1 MNRSDMLG
9 RVMDHRGPWDVLIIG
24 GGATGVGIAVDAASR
39 GYDTVLLEQNDFGK
53 GTSGRSTKLIHGG
66 VRYLQQG
73 NISLVL
79 ESLKERGILRDNAP
93 HLVHDLRFVVPN
105 YDWWETP
112 FYGIGM
118 KVYDALAGKYGFG
131 PSKILSRKE
140 TLSFIPTLK
149 TDGLRGGVQYFDG
162 QFDDTR
168 LLIALARTAARQG
181 AALVN
186 YARVERLL
194 QDTAGFVE
202 GVVANDLESGAELEL
217 RAKVVINAT
226 GPFSDN
232 IRRMDDSS
240 ARAIIAPSQGVHVVL
255 DRSFLSGESA
265 IMVPHTRDG
274 RVMFAIPWHDHV
286 LVGTTDT
293 PLTTVQLDPVPLPEE
308 IEFILDTAGDY
319 LERPPGQSDIL
330 SVFAGIRPLVREGG
344 SEEDTATLSRDH
356 TLLVAQSGLITICGG
371 KWTTYRRMAEECV
384 TLAATIGGLEEQ
396 PCETQELRIHGY
408 HQHADK
414 FGSLEV
420 YGADAPA
427 LEDLMRDNPELQVRL
442 HDHLPYRA
450 GEVIWAARH
459 EMART
464 VEDILSRRTR
474 SLLLDTRAAI
484 AMAPAVASLMAA
496 ELSRDAA
503 WEAKQVEAFKTLAG
517 TYLPE

>member
-9 RVMDHRGPWDVLIIG
+9 RVADRRTPWDVLVIG

-53 GTSGRSTKLIHGG
+53 GTSSRSTKLIHGG

-73 NISLVL
+73 NVSLVL

-93 HLVHDLRFVVPN
+93 HLVHDLRFIVPN
-105 YDWWETP
+105 YDWWEAP

-131 PSKILSRKE
+131 PSKILSREE
-140 TLSFIPTLK
+140 TQSFIPTLK

-162 QFDDTR
+162 QFDDAR

-186 YARVERLL
+186 YARVDRLVRG
-194 QDTAGFVE
+194 TAGFVE
-202 GVVANDLESGAELEL
+202 GVVAADLESGTELEL

-226 GPFSDN
+226 GPFTDN
-232 IRRMDDSS
+232 IRRMDDPS

-255 DRSFLSGESA
+255 DRSFLSGDSA

-274 RVMFAIPWHDHV
+274 RVMFAIPWHGHA

-293 PLTTVQLDPVPLPEE
+293 PLSDIPLDPVPLPDE

-319 LERPPGQSDIL
+319 LQHPPSESDIL
-330 SVFAGIRPLVREGG
+330 SVFAGIRPLVQAGG
-344 SEEDTATLSRDH
+344 EDDTAELSRDH

-384 TLAATIGGLEEQ
+384 TLAATIGSLEEQ

-408 HQHADK
+408 HQHAEK

-420 YGADAPA
+420 HGSDAPA
-427 LEDLMRDNPELQVRL
+427 LEDLMRDNPELQYRL
-442 HDHLPYRA
+442 HHDLPYRA
-450 GEVIWAARH
+450 GEVIWAVRH

-464 VEDILSRRTR
+464 VEDVLSRRTR
-474 SLLLDTRAAI
+474 SLLLDTRAAMAI
-484 AMAPAVASLMAA
+484 APTVAALMAA
-496 ELSRDAA
+496 EIGHDST
-503 WEAKQVEAFKTLAG
+503 WETEQVEAFTALAR
-517 TYLPE
+517 TYLP

>member
-1 MNRSDMLG
+1 MNRSDMLA
-9 RVMDHRGPWDVLIIG
+9 RVSDHRGPWDVLVIG
-24 GGATGVGIAVDAASR
+24 GGATGVGVAVDAASR
-39 GYDTVLLEQNDFGK
+39 GYDTVLLEQSDFGK
-53 GTSGRSTKLIHGG
+53 GTSSRSTKLIHGG

-73 NISLVL
+73 NVSLVL

-93 HLVHDLRFVVPN
+93 HLVHDLRFIVPN
-105 YDWWETP
+105 YDWWEAP

-131 PSKILSRKE
+131 PSRILSRDE

-162 QFDDTR
+162 QFDDAR

-186 YARVERLL
+186 YARVDRLVRG
-194 QDTAGFVE
+194 TTGFVE
-202 GVVANDLESGAELEL
+202 GVIASDLESGTELEL

-226 GPFSDN
+226 GPFTDA
-232 IRRMDDSS
+232 IRRMDDPSV
-240 ARAIIAPSQGVHVVL
+240 RTIIAPSQGVHLVL
-255 DRSFLSGESA
+255 DRSFLSGDSA

-274 RVMFAIPWHDHV
+274 RVMFAIPWHGHA

-293 PLTTVQLDPVPLPEE
+293 PVTNIPLDPVALPDE
-308 IEFILDTAGDY
+308 IEFIIDTAGDY
-319 LERPPGQSDIL
+319 LQRPPTASDIL
-330 SVFAGIRPLVREGG
+330 SVFAGIRPLVQAGG
-344 SEEDTATLSRDH
+344 EDNTAELSRDH

-371 KWTTYRRMAEECV
+371 KWTTYRLMAEECV
-384 TLAATIGGLEEQ
+384 TMAATIGGLEEQ
-396 PCETQELRIHGY
+396 PCVTRELRIHGY

-414 FGSLEV
+414 FGTLEV

-427 LEDLMRDNPELQVRL
+427 LEDLMRGSPDLQARL
-442 HDHLPYRA
+442 NDDLPYRA
-450 GEVIWAARH
+450 GEVVWAVRH

-464 VEDILSRRTR
+464 VEDVLSRRTR
-474 SLLLDTRAAI
+474 SLPLDARAAI

-496 ELSRDAA
+496 ELGRDAA
-503 WEAKQVEAFKTLAG
+503 WEAEQVEAFTTLAV
-517 TYLPE
+517 TYLP

>member
-9 RVMDHRGPWDVLIIG
+9 RVADRRTPWDVLVIG

-39 GYDTVLLEQNDFGK
+39 GYDTVLLEQSDFGK
-53 GTSGRSTKLIHGG
+53 GTSSRSTKLIHGG

-73 NISLVL
+73 NVSLVL
-79 ESLKERGILRDNAP
+79 ESLKERGILRGNAP
-93 HLVHDLRFVVPN
+93 HLVHDLRFIVPN
-105 YDWWETP
+105 YDWWEAP

-131 PSKILSRKE
+131 PSKILSREE

-162 QFDDTR
+162 QFDDAR
-168 LLIALARTAARQG
+168 LLISLARTAARQG

-186 YARVERLL
+186 YARVDRLVRG
-194 QDTAGFVE
+194 TAGFVE
-202 GVVANDLESGAELEL
+202 GVVAADLESGTELEL

-226 GPFSDN
+226 GPFTDN
-232 IRRMDDSS
+232 IRRMDDPS
-240 ARAIIAPSQGVHVVL
+240 ARVIIAPSQGVHVVL
-255 DRSFLSGESA
+255 DRSFLSGDSA

-274 RVMFAIPWHDHV
+274 RVMFAIPWHGHA

-293 PLTTVQLDPVPLPEE
+293 PLTNITLDPVPLPDE

-319 LERPPGQSDIL
+319 LQRPPSESDIL
-330 SVFAGIRPLVREGG
+330 SVFAGIRPLVQAGG
-344 SEEDTATLSRDH
+344 EDDTAELSRDH

-384 TLAATIGGLEEQ
+384 TLAATIGSLEEQ

-408 HQHADK
+408 HQHAEK

-420 YGADAPA
+420 YGSDAPA
-427 LEDLMRDNPELQVRL
+427 LEDLMRDNPELQDRL
-442 HDHLPYRA
+442 HDDLPYRA
-450 GEVIWAARH
+450 GEVIWAVRH

-464 VEDILSRRTR
+464 VEDVLSRRTR

-484 AMAPAVASLMAA
+484 AMAPTVAALMAA
-496 ELSRDAA
+496 EIGRDSA
-503 WEAKQVEAFKTLAG
+503 WETEQVEAFTALAG
-517 TYLPE
+517 TYLP